1 MKSFRD
7 EYTRWVNVGLAELVI
22 LAKELDGEVI
32 EVNKQTKLDEL
43 FNKLHFILRDAAN
56 RAKTHV
62 IKLIDC
68 NKIKVTPWWN
78 PDLEEMLKKSKEEYR
93 NYKLTDNYIFKIHSD
108 VLQKKFRK
116 MFRTSKTAYE
126 MSEMIKIDSYKKSNI
141 KQFWS
146 RIQKRISKHVSVQI
160 EIDKIKEE
168 FEKVFTTKLVE
179 SDDISCIEKVNNF
192 LNDTT
197 KFSSK
202 HTIAQHEIK
211 SIIELLPDEKAIG
224 HRNVSNEMFKHANG
238 DDLSLVLKI
247 MFEIIINCNIVPN
260 RFNISVIKPLV
271 KDGKKSKSDI
281 SNVRPI
287 SVSDAICT
295 ILEKYILS
303 ILKNK
308 YINEEKQFGFKQN
321 SSCQHAIFTLLEAIK
336 SAKRRSS
343 RVYVCLIDAS
353 KAFDKVC
360 RSKLWCKLLDILDP
374 LILRLLINYYNNSI
388 AYVMNDGECSEEFKT
403 ILGVKQGGCLSPLL
417 FAIYVNPLIKEIEN
431 TKSGVKI
438 GKIMIDILLYADDI
452 ALVSPDKLSM
462 NRMLK
467 IVEKFGERNEIKF
480 NGLKTQMLLFHKS
493 VVRQSKRQIINDLK
507 IKFTLAGEDIP
518 NVTWARY
525 LGVIIST
532 GRSNKHVDNR
542 LQQVAI
548 KLNLLNKAGFDTPG
562 LNADSKIMLY
572 KSFVRPLLFYGLDCF
587 NLCKS
592 DLDRIETAE
601 GNTVKTSLNLY
612 NRIHTTELFLA
623 LNMECLQK

>member
-1 MKSFRD
+1 
-7 EYTRWVNVGLAELVI
+7 
-22 LAKELDGEVI
+22 
-32 EVNKQTKLDEL
+32 
-43 FNKLHFILRDAAN
+43 
-56 RAKTHV
+56 
-62 IKLIDC
+62 
-68 NKIKVTPWWN
+68 
-78 PDLEEMLKKSKEEYR
+78 
-93 NYKLTDNYIFKIHSD
+93 
-108 VLQKKFRK
+108 
-116 MFRTSKTAYE
+116 
-126 MSEMIKIDSYKKSNI
+126 
-141 KQFWS
+141 
-146 RIQKRISKHVSVQI
+146 
-160 EIDKIKEE
+160 
-168 FEKVFTTKLVE
+168 
-179 SDDISCIEKVNNF
+179 
-192 LNDTT
+192 
-197 KFSSK
+197 
-202 HTIAQHEIK
+202 
-211 SIIELLPDEKAIG
+211 
-224 HRNVSNEMFKHANG
+224 
-238 DDLSLVLKI
+238 

-623 LNMECLQK
+623 LNMDTTMNTLMKYKLALLIRLSNNIFTNGVLNEILLEGKYNLVDGTFMNDVMDILDLDDGEFELENIKHSCMEYVNGYKNRLQNAINNNEKSQELKMLLKNVYKNKLVIENLLQAYDMDHYDNWYRNNYIN